1 MIMIIIIIII
11 IIITIIIVII
21 IIPSKI
27 SGLIRQA
34 TLLNGFAVSNTQS
47 PPFVSLMHLQV

>member
-1 MIMIIIIIII
+1 MIMIIIII

-34 TLLNGFAVSNTQS
+34 TLLNGFAVSNTQT
-47 PPFVSLMHLQV
+47 PLFVSLMHLQI

>member
-1 MIMIIIIIII
+1 MMIIIIIII
-11 IIITIIIVII
+11 II

-34 TLLNGFAVSNTQS
+34 TLLNGFAVSNTQT